1 MEAMERVR
9 VREGERKV
17 LTTGEYVFM
26 KDDKI
31 VGKVTIGKHP
41 TYVRRIEGVRVFR
54 IVKNDLTS
62 DYKSGSIRV

>member
-1 MEAMERVR
+1 MEVLERVR

-31 VGKVTIGKHP
+31 VGKVTIDKHP

-62 DYKSGSIRV
+62 DYESGSIQV

>member
-62 DYKSGSIRV
+62 DYESGSIQV